1 MIEKKIL
8 FPKHTKIRDTYTVD
22 SFVGEGAFGAVY
34 KVRHKYLGIQALK
47 IFHPGSIPKQQEP
60 ELFNEA
66 FILSKLTHENVVR
79 VYEANTFEFDA
90 KRFCYIAMEF
100 VQGGTLSGY
109 LEQEVRIPIDKAIEI
124 QKGICLG
131 LGELH
136 KADPPLVHRD
146 VKPQNVMIN
155 KKGDHIEAKVSDF
168 GLAKHVDPV
177 TRITEAAGTLAYL
190 PPEGFWDYESPASD
204 VFSAGIIFYIM
215 LTGVPPFRMTTGY
228 RTTKKTEF
236 QVALKAS
243 RNTRPQPPS
252 KYNADLQDEIN
263 DIVLKALEPDIKK
276 RYKNAQE
283 FYAAIDQYQKQKFQ
297 LPEDTIKKA
306 LDLGRQYKSLSE
318 AIKLLENSITQYPKE
333 KQKNLKEKY
342 KQTLDNWKKGVIM

>member
-1 MIEKKIL
+1 MTNIKIL

-22 SFVGEGAFGAVY
+22 SFLGEGAFGAVY

-66 FILSKLTHENVVR
+66 FILSKLTHENIVR
-79 VYEANTFEFDA
+79 VYEANTFEFNN

-100 VQGGTLSGY
+100 VPDGTLSGY
-109 LEQEVRIPIDKAIEI
+109 LEREVRIPIEQAIEI
-124 QKGICLG
+124 QKDICLG

-146 VKPQNVMIN
+146 VKPQNVML
-155 KKGDHIEAKVSDF
+155 KKNDKVEAKVTDF

-177 TRITEAAGTLAYL
+177 TRMTEAAGTLAYL
-190 PPEGFWDYESPASD
+190 PPEGFWDYETPASD

-215 LTGVPPFRMTTGY
+215 LTGVPPFKMTTGY
-228 RTTKKTEF
+228 HTTKKTEF
-236 QVALKAS
+236 KAALKAS

-252 KYNADLQDEIN
+252 KYNPDLQDEIN

-283 FYAAIDQYQKQKFQ
+283 FYAEIEQYQKLKLH
-297 LPEDTIKKA
+297 LPEDAVSRA
-306 LDLGRQYKSLSE
+306 LDLGKQYRSLND
-318 AIKLLENSITQYPKE
+318 AIKLLESAIAQCPKE
-333 KQKNLKEKY
+333 KQKQLKEKY
-342 KQTLDNWKKGVIM
+342 KQTLDNWKKGEVM